1 MIIVKEKSKITPLFI
16 MRNDVE
22 NTTESGSGQYVTEA
36 ELNEQLSLKQDTLV
50 SGANIKTINGDSIV
64 GEGNLEITLGSIIGG
79 AGIDFDNYYTKTEV
93 DELIDNVE
101 VDLTNYY
108 TKSEVNELLENVDA
122 DVDLS
127 NYYNK
132 GEVDILIDNSE
143 QDIKDYVGTEL
154 NSQLGDYATKT
165 DMAIADNKLQQQID
179 NLPIPKYTSELIND
193 SDFINSDYLKD
204 YITES
209 ELEDII
215 GGLGGNVPYVVFEN
229 IQYTDGFRVVG
240 DLNKVVEAVK
250 NKTPYLAYYHN
261 VTTIYGVYN
270 ALYLVDFA
278 KFDVATNS
286 GSFYFHIEGGDNTN
300 KHRTNEIP
308 FTFDGTNYKTGL
320 LKYTIHSYAT
330 TAQLD
335 TKQNVLVSGESI
347 KTINGENLLGEGN
360 IEISGG
366 GSGGS
371 NIVSLTQYEYDE
383 LVNTGQVN
391 NETMYLITDEAI
403 EANFKTING
412 ESIIGVGNIE
422 ITGGDVDLSNYV
434 TFADLD
440 SYTTGEQV
448 DTKINEQIGNINTI
462 LENIIG

>member
-22 NTTESGSGQYVTEA
+22 NITEGGSEQYVTEA

-50 SGANIKTINGDSIV
+50 SGRNIKTINGDSIV
-64 GEGNLEITLGSIIGG
+64 GEGNLEITLSSIIGG
-79 AGIDFDNYYTKTEV
+79 AGIDFNNYYTKTEV

-101 VDLTNYY
+101 VDLTDYY
-108 TKSEVNELLENVDA
+108 TKTEVNELLENVDA

-132 GEVDILIDNSE
+132 GEVDTIIDSSE

-154 NSQLGDYATKT
+154 GKYATKD
-165 DMAIADNKLQQQID
+165 DMDVADGKLQQQID

-204 YITES
+204 YVTEDDLNSKGYITES
-209 ELEDII
+209 ELDDII

-229 IQYTDGFRVVG
+229 IQYTENFRVVG

-308 FTFDGTNYKTGL
+308 FTFDGTNYKTGSL
-320 LKYTIHSYAT
+320 QYTTHSYAT

-335 TKQNVLVSGESI
+335 TKQNVLVSGETI

-366 GSGGS
+366 GGGS
-371 NIVSLTQYEYDE
+371 NIVSLTQSEYDE
-383 LVNTGQVN
+383 LVNTGQVD

-412 ESIIGVGNIE
+412 ESIIGVGNI
-422 ITGGDVDLSNYV
+422 V
-434 TFADLD
+434 
-440 SYTTGEQV
+440 
-448 DTKINEQIGNINTI
+448 INIDEQIGDINTI

>member
-79 AGIDFDNYYTKTEV
+79 AGIDFNNYYTKAQV

-101 VDLTNYY
+101 VDLTDYY

-154 NSQLGDYATKT
+154 NSQLGKYVTQT

-204 YITES
+204 Y
-209 ELEDII
+209 
-215 GGLGGNVPYVVFEN
+215 V
-229 IQYTDGFRVVG
+229 
-240 DLNKVVEAVK
+240 
-250 NKTPYLAYYHN
+250 
-261 VTTIYGVYN
+261 
-270 ALYLVDFA
+270 
-278 KFDVATNS
+278 
-286 GSFYFHIEGGDNTN
+286 
-300 KHRTNEIP
+300 
-308 FTFDGTNYKTGL
+308 
-320 LKYTIHSYAT
+320 T

-366 GSGGS
+366 GS
-371 NIVSLTQYEYDE
+371 NIVSLTQTEYDE
-383 LVNTGQVN
+383 LVNTGQID

-434 TFADLD
+434 TFADLAP
-440 SYTTGEQV
+440 YTTGEQV
-448 DTKINEQIGNINTI
+448 DTKIDEQIGNINTI

>member
-22 NTTESGSGQYVTEA
+22 NTTERGSGQYVTEA

-79 AGIDFDNYYTKTEV
+79 AGINFDNYYTKTQV

-101 VDLTNYY
+101 VDLTDYY

-154 NSQLGDYATKT
+154 NSQLGEYVTQT

-308 FTFDGTNYKTGL
+308 FTFDGTNYKTGF

-371 NIVSLTQYEYDE
+371 NIVSLTQSEYDE
-383 LVNTGQVN
+383 LVNTGQVD

-412 ESIIGVGNIE
+412 ESIIGEGEINI
-422 ITGGDVDLSNYV
+422 DLSNYV
-434 TFADLD
+434 
-440 SYTTGEQV
+440 TGEQV
-448 DTKINEQIGNINTI
+448 DTKIDEQIGNINTI